1 MICHPKTS
9 DFWRI
14 SFYGEF
20 LFFYLDKHSDVCYN
34 GENKNLERVH
44 KMFIH
49 SICWKKNMK
58 KQGET
63 SKKQS
68 RLCCC
73 AYFL

>member
-34 GENKNLERVH
+34 GENKNSEIKTFFQHL
-44 KMFIH
+44 
-49 SICWKKNMK
+49 KKENVSLVEIK
-58 KQGET
+58 KILDDVYGGEEND
-63 SKKQS
+63 
-68 RLCCC
+68 
-73 AYFL
+73 